1 MAQRRYSAPAPPFRF
16 NRIIITMFLSSSCH
30 RLPRLPFV
38 RMLSRRVTKFRAQ
51 QLAPVK
57 FLLQKKIVNYLSLQQ
72 QRTMVLLTTTRAG
85 DELSVATSIDDSQEE
100 TSAGKDT
107 ETILNVTRSCIERI
121 QKLASKRTHP
131 IYLRVFVDAGGCS
144 GFQYKFE
151 LEEDHLLE
159 EEDIIIQKEGNVRI
173 VIDPESMKLIQGSTI
188 DFSESMIKSSFEVLN
203 NPQSEKACGCG
214 SSFAV
219 KKFQANPVTH

>member
-1 MAQRRYSAPAPPFRF
+1 
-16 NRIIITMFLSSSCH
+16 MFLLSSCH
-30 RLPRLPFV
+30 RLPRLSFA
-38 RMLSRRVTKFRAQ
+38 RMLSRKVTKCEAY
-51 QLAPVK
+51 QLAPVE
-57 FLLQKKIVNYLSLQQ
+57 FLLRKKIVNYFSTEQ
-72 QRTMVLLTTTRAG
+72 QRTMVVLTTTRAG
-85 DELSVATSIDDSQEE
+85 DDLSVATSANDSQDN
-100 TSAGKDT
+100 TAAGNDT
-107 ETILNVTRSCIERI
+107 ETILNVTRNCVERI
-121 QKLASKRTHP
+121 RKLASKRTHP

-159 EEDIIIQKEGNVRI
+159 DDDIIIEKEGNVRI

-219 KKFQANPVTH
+219 KKFQANPATH